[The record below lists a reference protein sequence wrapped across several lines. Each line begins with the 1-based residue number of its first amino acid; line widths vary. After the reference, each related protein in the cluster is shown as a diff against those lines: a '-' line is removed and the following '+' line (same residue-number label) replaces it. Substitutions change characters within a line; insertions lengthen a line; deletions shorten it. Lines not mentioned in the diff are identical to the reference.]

1 MLDYLISFLIL
12 TGAIFTFIGS
22 LGLAR
27 LQDFYTR
34 LHGPTKATTLGVG
47 CLLIASS
54 VYFSAY
60 AAGLSLHEILITIF
74 LFITAPVSAHMLAKA
89 ALHVELRSLVEIPDE
104 KVIIRPQGLYKKNA
118 YRKDNRRARSRL
130 RAELGLDKDA
140 RVVLGVGYLDHRKGV
155 DLFVDA
161 ALQIID
167 SIPDAHFVWVG
178 YWESNMKTL
187 IEEKIAAAT
196 SPEKIHFVGRKD
208 DTDIYYAGADVF
220 VLSSREDPFPSTVM
234 ESLEVGIPVVAFK
247 DAGGFE
253 TLLERGC
260 GIMVPFEDSLR
271 LAEAIMELLNN
282 PALARKL
289 GNTGASII
297 DWEFSFRHYVYDL
310 LDLAGQARRRISVIV
325 PNYNYARYL
334 EQRLNSIFLQTYP
347 VFELIVLDDASSDKS
362 LEVINNCLAKTD
374 IDHQLIIN
382 SKNSGSVFGQWR
394 KAIKLARGDFIWICE
409 ADDFAKPDFLEK
421 CINKFSDPEV
431 VLSYTQSMQVDE
443 NGKVIND
450 DYLDYTNEISK
461 NKWQQDYVCDGFEEL
476 SKALAVKNTI
486 PNVSAVV
493 FRKTSLQE
501 SLDHCERQIKKL
513 KIAGDWLIYSDL
525 LQKGRIAFT
534 SESLNAH
541 RRHHKSITIDPNN
554 NNRHMAEII
563 YMQIRISRLVKLD
576 QETIAKAKGFEQ
588 HAYHH
593 LGLANSSENSADPVK
608 LPEVQKWFNRISSPS

>member
-1 MLDYLISFLIL
+1 LRTIIE
-12 TGAIFTFIGS
+12 
-22 LGLAR
+22 
-27 LQDFYTR
+27 
-34 LHGPTKATTLGVG
+34 
-47 CLLIASS
+47 
-54 VYFSAY
+54 AY
-60 AAGLSLHEILITIF
+60 ELHEQ
-74 LFITAPVSAHMLAKA
+74 A
-89 ALHVELRSLVEIPDE
+89 AAIVQHADSVVFAARKIADSFSNIVNIPDE

-118 YRKDNRRARSRL
+118 YRKDKRRARSRL

-178 YWESNMKTL
+178 YWESNMKAL

-196 SPEKIHFVGRKD
+196 SPEKFHFVGRKD
-208 DTDIYYAGADVF
+208 GTDIYYAGADVF

-282 PALARKL
+282 PALARRL

-310 LDLAGQARRRISVIV
+310 LDLAGLARRRISVIV

-362 LEVINNCLAKTD
+362 LEIIKYCLAKTD
-374 IDHQLIIN
+374 TDHQLIMN
-382 SKNSGSVFGQWR
+382 RKNSGSVFGQWR

-409 ADDFAKPDFLEK
+409 ADDFAKP
-421 CINKFSDPEV
+421 
-431 VLSYTQSMQVDE
+431 
-443 NGKVIND
+443 
-450 DYLDYTNEISK
+450 
-461 NKWQQDYVCDGFEEL
+461 KW
-476 SKALAVKNTI
+476 
-486 PNVSAVV
+486 
-493 FRKTSLQE
+493 
-501 SLDHCERQIKKL
+501 
-513 KIAGDWLIYSDL
+513 
-525 LQKGRIAFT
+525 
-534 SESLNAH
+534 
-541 RRHHKSITIDPNN
+541 
-554 NNRHMAEII
+554 
-563 YMQIRISRLVKLD
+563 
-576 QETIAKAKGFEQ
+576 
-588 HAYHH
+588 
-593 LGLANSSENSADPVK
+593 
-608 LPEVQKWFNRISSPS
+608 